1 MASGAGTVI
10 RTVAAGSWDVGCSS
24 CGMEPADLV
33 LAKGHWD
40 G

>member
-1 MASGAGTVI
+1 MASGAGMVI
-10 RTVAAGSWDVGCSS
+10 RMAAAGSWDVGCSS

-33 LAKGHWD
+33 LAEGHWD